1 MQNLIVTQKQE
12 VSQRLNNKSSVF
24 RWKRTG
30 VVTDGDSMV
39 SADRY
44 GGVIGMDVGSGSV
57 RSDENININNDNLV
71 NRVDSLTN
79 FSSHSQGQ
87 ASYRAKMY
95 PLPKFSGLAEEWLTF
110 IEDFRQTTAEFEYS
124 SLQNIIRIREAAPKK
139 TVESLLSSWKNVE
152 VIIET
157 LKITYGRPEQ
167 PADKKSNLKAGLL
180 VKFSTKVTN
189 MVRFLQT
196 ANVTHK

>member
-12 VSQRLNNKSSVF
+12 VSQRLNNKSSVC
-24 RWKRTG
+24 RWKRTS

-124 SLQNIIRIREAAPKK
+124 SLQNIILIREAAPKK

-157 LKITYGRPEQ
+157 LKIIRSQ
-167 PADKKSNLKAGLL
+167 I
-180 VKFSTKVTN
+180 
-189 MVRFLQT
+189 
-196 ANVTHK
+196 

>member
-95 PLPKFSGLAEEWLTF
+95 PPPKFSGLAEEWLTF

>member
-124 SLQNIIRIREAAPKK
+124 SLQNIILIREAAPKK